1 MRQVLRIGHRGA
13 AGYAPE
19 NTLASIEKAISF
31 GLNFVEVDVQRT
43 NDGHLVILHDER
55 VDRTTNGTGL
65 VSEMPLRS
73 LRKLDAGAGQG
84 IPTLEEVLQTA
95 NGRVGLILE
104 LKVQGLAAQT
114 YEAVQRS
121 AFAGP
126 IIYASFI
133 HGEMRSIRE
142 AEPQA
147 LTMALFGRLVKKT
160 PIAVAQSVQ
169 ATHVGFNYRV
179 VTKSL
184 VETCHQR
191 GLVVFVYTVN
201 ERQDIQK
208 QKSLGVDGI
217 ISDFPD
223 RL

>member
-13 AGYAPE
+13 AGYVPE

-31 GLNFVEVDVQRT
+31 GLDFVEVDVQRT
-43 NDGHLVILHDER
+43 NDSHLVILHDER

-65 VSEMPLRS
+65 LSEMPL
-73 LRKLDAGAGQG
+73 LAVRKLDAGAGQG
-84 IPTLEEVLQTA
+84 IPTLGEVLQTA
-95 NGRVGLILE
+95 NGRIGLILE

-114 YEAVQRS
+114 YQAVRGS
-121 AFAGP
+121 GFAGP

-133 HGEMRSIRE
+133 HSEMRSIRE
-142 AEPQA
+142 SDPQA
-147 LTMALFGRLVKKT
+147 LTMALFGRLVKTT
-160 PIAVAQSVQ
+160 PAAAAQSVQ

-184 VETCHQR
+184 VEACHQR

>member
-31 GLNFVEVDVQRT
+31 GLDFVEVDVQRT

-84 IPTLEEVLQTA
+84 IPTLGEVLQTA
-95 NGRVGLILE
+95 SGRIGLILE

-114 YEAVQRS
+114 YKAVHRL
-121 AFAGP
+121 AFTGP
-126 IIYASFI
+126 VIYASFI

-142 AEPQA
+142 ADPQA
-147 LTMALFGRLVKKT
+147 LTIALFGRLMKKT
-160 PIAVAQSVQ
+160 PGTVAQSVQ
-169 ATHVGFNYRV
+169 ATHVGFNYKV

>member
-31 GLNFVEVDVQRT
+31 SLDFVEVDVQRT

-65 VSEMPLRS
+65 LSEMPL
-73 LRKLDAGAGQG
+73 LAVRKLDAGAGQA
-84 IPTLEEVLQTA
+84 IPTLGDVLQITT
-95 NGRVGLILE
+95 GRIGLILE
-104 LKVQGLAAQT
+104 VKVQGLAAQI
-114 YEAVQRS
+114 YQAVQRS
-121 AFAGP
+121 TFVGSV
-126 IIYASFI
+126 IYASFI
-133 HGEMRSIRE
+133 HSEMRSIRE
-142 AEPQA
+142 ADPQA

-160 PIAVAQSVQ
+160 PIGVAQSVQ

-184 VETCHQR
+184 VEGCHQR

-201 ERQDIQK
+201 KRQDIHK

>member
-1 MRQVLRIGHRGA
+1 LG
-13 AGYAPE
+13 
-19 NTLASIEKAISF
+19 
-31 GLNFVEVDVQRT
+31 
-43 NDGHLVILHDER
+43 
-55 VDRTTNGTGL
+55 
-65 VSEMPLRS
+65 
-73 LRKLDAGAGQG
+73 
-84 IPTLEEVLQTA
+84 EVLQTA
-95 NGRVGLILE
+95 NGRIGLILE

-126 IIYASFI
+126 VIYASFI
-133 HGEMRSIRE
+133 HSEMRSIRE
-142 AEPQA
+142 ADPQA

-160 PIAVAQSVQ
+160 PVAAAQSVR

-191 GLVVFVYTVN
+191 SLVVFVYTVN
-201 ERQDIQK
+201 ERQNIQK